1 MSLGTQQSGGSLKP
15 EYLCAWTMK
24 GKYFANSIRLEAK
37 QKVGMSYALISVLHR
52 MELVKKGM
60 LWRVGDGRNL
70 KICFDPWFAKATL

>member
-37 QKVGMSYALISVLHR
+37 QKVGMSYALISAASDGVGEEGDAVASR
-52 MELVKKGM
+52 GWKKPKNM
-60 LWRVGDGRNL
+60 L
-70 KICFDPWFAKATL
+70 